1 MSLPAWQ
8 SDMHGA
14 HVMMHGRKGS
24 FFRQSGHALAGKMQ
38 QKSNFF
44 DVNGITF
51 RPIDGWRA

>member
-24 FFRQSGHALAGKMQ
+24 FLGKSTMHLLE
-38 QKSNFF
+38 KCNRK
-44 DVNGITF
+44 VTF
-51 RPIDGWRA
+51 LM